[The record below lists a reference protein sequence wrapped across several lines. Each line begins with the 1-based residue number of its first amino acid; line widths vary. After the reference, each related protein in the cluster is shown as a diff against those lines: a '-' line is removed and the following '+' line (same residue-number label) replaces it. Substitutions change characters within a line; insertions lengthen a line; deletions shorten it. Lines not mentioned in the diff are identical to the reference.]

1 MKRKLFLYAWL
12 LAPVALL
19 AYHYGPGQMGLARDA
34 AAQQIVSAQ
43 QLEQKGDWQ
52 GAMTAYDEALARL
65 PASDAKTRWQVR
77 LAKSKARMYS
87 GELPEA
93 ISDMEGQ
100 LSEMEQAN
108 APVDST
114 HEVRS
119 SLATAQY
126 YAGWLMRLEGAS
138 SEEWNV
144 QVENAR
150 QHFRLLAEE
159 TAAKDPTAA
168 KAHQENLESTIRLAR
183 MDLSELQGMP
193 LPKFCQGCKN
203 VSQKCRC
210 QSQSKGKKPQEKE
223 KDARNGAGNAER
235 PRGGS

>member
-19 AYHYGPGQMGLARDA
+19 AYHYGPGQAGLARDA
-34 AAQQIVSAQ
+34 AADKIELAR
-43 QLEQKGDWQ
+43 QLEQKEDWRE
-52 GAMTAYDEALARL
+52 AVTAYDEALARL
-65 PASDAKTRWQVR
+65 PAADSKTRGQLR
-77 LAKSKARMYS
+77 LARSKARMYA

-93 ISDMEGQ
+93 IADMEGQ
-100 LSEMEQAN
+100 LAEMEKSQAP
-108 APVDST
+108 ARSAQ
-114 HEVRS
+114 EVRAA
-119 SLATAQY
+119 LGMAQY

-138 SEEWNV
+138 TAEWNV

-159 TAAKDPTAA
+159 NLTSDPAAAKV
-168 KAHQENLESTIRLAR
+168 HQENLESAIRLAR

-193 LPKFCQGCKN
+193 LPKFCKGCKN

-210 QSQSKGKKPQEKE
+210 QSESKGKKPAEKP
-223 KDARNGAGNAER
+223 KDARGAGSGER

>member
-19 AYHYGPGQMGLARDA
+19 AYHYGPGQAGLARDA
-34 AAQQIVSAQ
+34 AAGKIELAR
-43 QLEQKGDWQ
+43 QLEQKEDWRE
-52 GAMTAYDEALARL
+52 AVTAYDEALARL
-65 PASDAKTRWQVR
+65 PATESSTRWQLR
-77 LAKSKARMYS
+77 LARSKARMYA

-100 LSEMEQAN
+100 LAEMEKGL
-108 APVDST
+108 APARST
-114 HEVRS
+114 QEVRAA
-119 SLATAQY
+119 LGMAQY
-126 YAGWLMRLEGAS
+126 YAAWLMRLEGAPTA
-138 SEEWNV
+138 EWNV

-159 TAAKDPTAA
+159 NLSSDPPAAKV
-168 KAHQENLESTIRLAR
+168 HQENLESSIRLAR

-210 QSQSKGKKPQEKE
+210 QSESKGKKPAEKP
-223 KDARNGAGNAER
+223 KDARGAGSGER

>member
-19 AYHYGPGQMGLARDA
+19 AYHYGPGQAGLARDA
-34 AAQQIVSAQ
+34 AAGKIELAR
-43 QLEQKGDWQ
+43 QLEQKEDWRE
-52 GAMTAYDEALARL
+52 AVTAYDEALARL
-65 PASDAKTRWQVR
+65 PATESSTRWQLR
-77 LAKSKARMYS
+77 LARSKARMYA

-100 LSEMEQAN
+100 LAEMEKGL
-108 APVDST
+108 APARST
-114 HEVRS
+114 QEVRAA
-119 SLATAQY
+119 LGMAQY
-126 YAGWLMRLEGAS
+126 YAAWLMRLEGAPTA
-138 SEEWNV
+138 EWNV

-159 TAAKDPTAA
+159 NLSSDPPAAKV
-168 KAHQENLESTIRLAR
+168 HQENLESAIRLAR

-210 QSQSKGKKPQEKE
+210 QSESKGKKPAEKP
-223 KDARNGAGNAER
+223 KDARGAGSGER

>member
-19 AYHYGPGQMGLARDA
+19 AYHYGPGQAGLARDA
-34 AAQQIVSAQ
+34 AAGKIELAR
-43 QLEQKGDWQ
+43 QLEQKEDWRE
-52 GAMTAYDEALARL
+52 AVTAYDEALARL
-65 PASDAKTRWQVR
+65 PATESSTRWQLR
-77 LAKSKARMYS
+77 LARSKARMYA

-100 LSEMEQAN
+100 LAEMEKGL
-108 APVDST
+108 APARSNQ
-114 HEVRS
+114 EVRAA
-119 SLATAQY
+119 LGMAQY
-126 YAGWLMRLEGAS
+126 YAAWLMRLEGAPTA
-138 SEEWNV
+138 EWNV

-159 TAAKDPTAA
+159 NLSSDPPAAKV
-168 KAHQENLESTIRLAR
+168 HQENLESSIRLAR

-210 QSQSKGKKPQEKE
+210 QSESKGKKPAEKP
-223 KDARNGAGNAER
+223 KDARGAGSGER

>member
-19 AYHYGPGQMGLARDA
+19 AYHYGPGQAGLARDA
-34 AAQQIVSAQ
+34 AAEKIALAG
-43 QLEQKGDWQ
+43 QLEQKEDWRE
-52 GAMTAYDEALARL
+52 AVAAYDEALARL
-65 PASDAKTRWQVR
+65 PAVDSTTRWQLR
-77 LAKSKARMYS
+77 LARSKARMYS

-100 LSEMEQAN
+100 LAEMEKGQAP
-108 APVDST
+108 ARSAQ
-114 HEVRS
+114 EVRGA
-119 SLATAQY
+119 LGMAQY
-126 YAGWLMRLEGAS
+126 YAGWLMRLEGAQS
-138 SEEWNV
+138 AEWNI

-150 QHFRLLAEE
+150 QHFRLLAEDNLASDPA
-159 TAAKDPTAA
+159 TAKV
-168 KAHQENLESTIRLAR
+168 HQENLESAIRLAR

-210 QSQSKGKKPQEKE
+210 QSESKGKKPAEKP
-223 KDARNGAGNAER
+223 KDARGAGSGER